1 MRLWMIFLSGCR
13 PVIRCK
19 TGICKMQRQ
28 LNSGCL
34 ISMRYFLFII
44 AVVAQFRSAAQQQSG
59 FSLSLQLQ
67 PEITRHWEDYAH
79 VWSETGATV
88 TFNAGIQAGV
98 QYRFAGRFFAE
109 AGLGYIS
116 RRMNNTLY
124 FFNQNV
130 IPPPRQ
136 SPTQELVTYNN
147 ISYRTLELPFTAGV
161 IFLKVKKAELYAI
174 GGYSANYL
182 LSARYGKGSNS
193 KYAGV
198 YSKRYWQGES
208 LLAGIGTDI
217 RIKQRLFFSTR
228 VSYSLRNSV
237 KGDPYLFSQSYDGL
251 RMTHHFVQGAL
262 GIRWSLY

>member
-1 MRLWMIFLSGCR
+1 
-13 PVIRCK
+13 
-19 TGICKMQRQ
+19 
-28 LNSGCL
+28 
-34 ISMRYFLFII
+34 MRYFLFVI
-44 AVVAQFRSAAQQQSG
+44 AVVAHFRSAAQQQSS

-67 PEITRHWEDYAH
+67 PEITWHWEDYAH
-79 VWSETGATV
+79 VWSEKGTTV
-88 TFNAGIQAGV
+88 TFNAGIQACV

-116 RRMNNTLY
+116 RRMNNTSY

-130 IPPPRQ
+130 IPPPMQ
-136 SPTQELVTYNN
+136 SPTQELVTYNS
-147 ISYRTLELPFTAGV
+147 ISYRTLELPFTVGV
-161 IFLKVKKAELYAI
+161 IFLKLKKVDIYAM

-193 KYAGV
+193 RYAGV

-237 KGDPYLFSQSYDGL
+237 KGDPYLFSQSYGGL
-251 RMTHHFVQGAL
+251 KMTHHFLQGAL
-262 GIRWSLY
+262 GIRWSLH